1 MKTNLLTQLI
11 ERLRK
16 LSSLELR
23 DQTDLVARKE
33 HDYTVQLIAHLAEV
47 SRRSLHNQ
55 LGYSSLHDYCV
66 ECLGLTAGCVWLRV
80 QVSNAS
86 LRYPLVLEA
95 LAERRISLSTAGKL
109 VRHLTEENCERLV
122 ADCDGLTTRDVDK
135 YLVQFAPKDVVSSG
149 ARKRGSAEACQPDLY
164 NFRFAGNEEF
174 LKKLERAALVSGIG
188 DALGNML
195 ELIDRSLDE
204 FLAKYDPEMRQA
216 RREKRAARK
225 ASADAEKASGADT
238 GNPSRDDTGHLS
250 RADTGKA
257 SRRIPAEVRDLMFIR
272 AEHRCEFRSADGI
285 LGPVRRCS
293 ERTHVD
299 VDHIVPW
306 GLGGSNEPDNLRV
319 LCSSHNLFYAKQCF
333 SPEFMIQMIESA
345 REESPRAHEAH
356 RSDHAKPRGG
366 LA

>member
-47 SRRSLHNQ
+47 SRRSLHKQ
-55 LGYSSLHDYCV
+55 LGYSSLHAYGV

-122 ADCDGLTTRDVDK
+122 ADCDGMTTRDVAK

-149 ARKRGSAEACQPDLY
+149 ARKRGSAEVCQPDLY

-174 LKKLERAALVSGIG
+174 MKKLERAAW
-188 DALGNML
+188 
-195 ELIDRSLDE
+195 
-204 FLAKYDPEMRQA
+204 
-216 RREKRAARK
+216 
-225 ASADAEKASGADT
+225 SAASGMLWAT
-238 GNPSRDDTGHLS
+238 
-250 RADTGKA
+250 
-257 SRRIPAEVRDLMFIR
+257 
-272 AEHRCEFRSADGI
+272 
-285 LGPVRRCS
+285 
-293 ERTHVD
+293 
-299 VDHIVPW
+299 
-306 GLGGSNEPDNLRV
+306 
-319 LCSSHNLFYAKQCF
+319 CSS
-333 SPEFMIQMIESA
+333 
-345 REESPRAHEAH
+345 
-356 RSDHAKPRGG
+356 
-366 LA
+366 